1 MQGPSADQFQETSI
15 GLTVRELTYEV
26 RKVLRLPA
34 DAPGVVV
41 SKVESGS
48 KAAVAQIGPYEIIS
62 AVNGQPATS
71 LKEFERLVRQHG
83 KLRVLFD
90 MTGFN
95 GWEAGAL
102 WEDTKF
108 AANHFA
114 DIERIAMVGETT
126 WQHGMAMFCKPF
138 TRATVRYFDHARA
151 AEARTWLDEA

>member
-1 MQGPSADQFQETSI
+1 MPIRLNEEHG
-15 GLTVRELTYEV
+15 GKVLTVHVSGKLV
-26 RKVLRLPA
+26 AA
-34 DAPGVVV
+34 DYGRFVP
-41 SKVESGS
+41 
-48 KAAVAQIGPYEIIS
+48 
-62 AVNGQPATS
+62 
-71 LKEFERLVRQHG
+71 EFDRLVRQHG
-83 KLRVLFD
+83 RLRVLFN

-151 AEARTWLDEA
+151 AEARTWLDET